1 MGAQVPMKLRAMQSL
16 DDKDMLQR
24 ERSCESLGLDWQQQT
39 RSDKAN
45 ANPVA
50 HARTASRAAP
60 VSEPHAMTANLPLPS
75 TVAQW
80 SP

>member
-1 MGAQVPMKLRAMQSL
+1 MGAQVPMKLRAMRLL
-16 DDKDMLQR
+16 DDKDMLHAV

-50 HARTASRAAP
+50 HARDRFACGAS
-60 VSEPHAMTANLPLPS
+60 E
-75 TVAQW
+75 
-80 SP
+80 